1 MIAGCL
7 LQTMLLQEVD
17 NAAFLFGLDDRTR
30 ARVETE
36 GRVPIDDGTA
46 DTIAWSRKIHIVVT
60 IVAVVTCVLRQGAAF
75 FYLPTWFFLA
85 GGILETTISGQQMA
99 RNIVH
104 KAASATAAFFSFMG
118 IWIVMKMYV

>member
-1 MIAGCL
+1 MV
-7 LQTMLLQEVD
+7 LQEVD

-36 GRVPIDDGTA
+36 GVPIDDGTA

-85 GGILETTISGQQMA
+85 GGILEATISGEQVA
-99 RNIVH
+99 RNIVLR
-104 KAASATAAFFSFMG
+104 AASATAAFFSFMG
-118 IWIVMKMYV
+118 IWIVVKMYV